1 MLQQPKK
8 DVLESPLVGIY
19 GTINSKWAILILFYL
34 SQWTLRFGELHQCI
48 PMATEAVLSRELKNL
63 VKHGL
68 VHREIYREV
77 PPRVE
82 YSLTAI
88 GKEFVPV
95 LDSLQIFAIK
105 YNKFQAEHPG
115 KKL

>member
-19 GTINSKWAILILFYL
+19 GTINSKWSILILFYL

-68 VHREIYREV
+68 VRREIFREV

-82 YSLTAI
+82 YSLTPI
-88 GKEFVPV
+88 GKEFLPV
-95 LDSLQIFAIK
+95 LDSLQIFAVK
-105 YNKFQAEHPG
+105 YNKFREEHPT
-115 KKL
+115 KR